1 DELASRA
8 PSRPVR
14 VGGQR
19 EPGHRA
25 RRVLRHERL
34 RQHDRGD
41 RGRCGRARRRPGEAR
56 RPISGHGDP
65 PERGAAPPPPVRER
79 PALPAGPDRD
89 RLRRAPPAGTAGR
102 DGPLPGRVPPDVRV
116 GAARS
121 PRRPARA
128 HRRLV
133 PAAPLVCAAVRDV
146 SVVVPFRDAER
157 HVGRCLRALEGQL
170 PFGGTYEVVM
180 VDDGST
186 DGSAGIVAGFPSARL
201 LSLERRSAYAA
212 RNRGV
217 AASTGATIAFTD
229 SDCEP
234 RPDWLERIGEAM
246 TEPSVAVVVGARRP
260 AGRSPV
266 LSLVAAYERAKDEFI
281 FASRIPDLYYGSAN
295 NMAVRREIFERFG
308 PFSERP
314 RGSDAL
320 FVRRVVEALSPDA
333 VRFLPE
339 LHVDHL
345 EIATVRDY
353 YRKVYVY
360 GRG

>member
-1 DELASRA
+1 M
-8 PSRPVR
+8 
-14 VGGQR
+14 
-19 EPGHRA
+19 
-25 RRVLRHERL
+25 
-34 RQHDRGD
+34 
-41 RGRCGRARRRPGEAR
+41 
-56 RPISGHGDP
+56 
-65 PERGAAPPPPVRER
+65 
-79 PALPAGPDRD
+79 
-89 RLRRAPPAGTAGR
+89 
-102 DGPLPGRVPPDVRV
+102 
-116 GAARS
+116 
-121 PRRPARA
+121 
-128 HRRLV
+128 
-133 PAAPLVCAAVRDV
+133 RDV

-234 RPDWLERIGEAM
+234 RPDWLERIAEAM
-246 TEPSVAVVVGARRP
+246 TDPSVAVVVGARRP
-260 AGRSPV
+260 AGRSSV

-360 GRG
+360 GRSFRRFGPLGRVRPLTNGERLRIWRATVASRRTARPSRCSERSRSASSSGGPGA